1 MQTMQTIFSSCQ
13 KMISESMNN
22 VLILMQ
28 SSLSLMYVCV
38 CVASHSF
45 NLYMEYVDC

>member
-1 MQTMQTIFSSCQ
+1 MQIMQTIFSSCQ

-38 CVASHSF
+38 CGIS
-45 NLYMEYVDC
+45 